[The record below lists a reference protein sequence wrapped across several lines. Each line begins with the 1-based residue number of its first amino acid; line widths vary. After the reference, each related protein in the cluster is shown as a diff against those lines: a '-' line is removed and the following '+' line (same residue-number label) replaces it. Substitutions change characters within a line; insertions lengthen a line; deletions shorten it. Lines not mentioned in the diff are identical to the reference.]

1 MTENAK
7 RLTVFAAVVHNAID
21 SALLLVPVL
30 EEEFQRVES
39 AIDLFPDGQ
48 ISPGMLKAA
57 LSYRDHLIKFKQLT
71 EVVSSVDTNYF
82 LESDYQFTLPDEE
95 S

>member
-7 RLTVFAAVVHNAID
+7 RLTVFAAVVHNAIE
-21 SALLLVPVL
+21 SAINLQTVL
-30 EEEFQRVES
+30 DDEFQRVND
-39 AIDLFPDGQ
+39 AIDLFPNGQ

-57 LSYRDHLIKFKQLT
+57 LSYRDYLLKFKQLT

-95 S
+95 K